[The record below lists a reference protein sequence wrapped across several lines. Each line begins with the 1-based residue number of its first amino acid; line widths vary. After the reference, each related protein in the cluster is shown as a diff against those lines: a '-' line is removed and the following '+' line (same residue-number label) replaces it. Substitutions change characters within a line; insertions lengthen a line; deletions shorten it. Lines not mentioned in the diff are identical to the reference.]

1 MFKHRGLLIIFL
13 CLIVASIL
21 GFLMLAN
28 NTPKAQNL
36 FTYKDIVISQEQ
48 NVKTVM
54 AAGGNVVVDSN
65 IKGNIFVVDGDLTIN
80 ADSKVAGQIVVLG
93 GGITVSPLAE
103 LRYKPFVFLLHGHP
117 VVPLVVALLL
127 GLGALCLILL
137 PLLLW
142 LAGYYF
148 KRSPFYQPA
157 KAFLL
162 EAQERWSSLYI
173 VLGFV
178 LSAGM
183 LYIFLNLA
191 WKTFFK
197 ASTVLFD
204 DAFIWLVRYY
214 ANPALDKF
222 MLFITDI
229 GFGKGYAIIVAATFA
244 LLAYKKRWPDLSAL
258 AICLAGAGLL
268 SVFLKNSFQR
278 MRPDSFFLVQETSFS
293 FPSGHAM
300 ATMCFYGMLAFFLMR
315 EAKSWSLRLLIATLA
330 VILSLIIGLS
340 RIYLGVHYPTDVVAG
355 YAVGFMWLLFCISL
369 LLKQQKKKQSKV

>member
-13 CLIVASIL
+13 CLIFASIL
-21 GFLMLAN
+21 GFFMFAN

-36 FTYKDIVISQEQ
+36 FTYKDIAITQEQ
-48 NVKTVM
+48 NIKTLM
-54 AAGGNVVVDSN
+54 SAGGNVVIDSN
-65 IKGNIFVVDGDLTIN
+65 IKGHIFVVDGDLVISAN
-80 ADSKVAGQIVVLG
+80 AKVNGQIVVLG
-93 GGITVSPLAE
+93 GNITVSPIAE
-103 LRYKPFVFLLHGHP
+103 LKYKPFVFLLHGHP
-117 VVPLVVALLL
+117 VVPFIVALLL

-142 LAGYYF
+142 LAGYFF
-148 KRSPFYQPA
+148 KRSSFYQPA
-157 KAFLL
+157 KDLLL
-162 EAQERWSSLYI
+162 ELQERWSSLYI
-173 VLGFV
+173 ILGFF

-183 LYIFLNLA
+183 LYLFLNLA

-214 ANPALDKF
+214 ANPVLDKF

-229 GFGKGYAIIVAATFA
+229 GFGKGYAIIVGTTFA
-244 LLAYKKRWPDLSAL
+244 MLAYKKRWHDVSAL

-278 MRPDSFFLVQETSFS
+278 IRPDSFFLVQETSFS
-293 FPSGHAM
+293 FPSGHAL

-315 EAKSWSLRLLIATLA
+315 EAKSWPVRLLIATLA

-369 LLKQQKKKQSKV
+369 LLRHQKKKQSKG

>member
-1 MFKHRGLLIIFL
+1 MF
-13 CLIVASIL
+13 
-21 GFLMLAN
+21 AN

-36 FTYKDIVISQEQ
+36 FTYKDIAITQEQ
-48 NVKTVM
+48 NIKTLM
-54 AAGGNVVVDSN
+54 SAGGNVVIDSN
-65 IKGNIFVVDGDLTIN
+65 IKGHIFVVDGDLVISN
-80 ADSKVAGQIVVLG
+80 NSKVSGQIVVLG
-93 GGITVSPLAE
+93 GDITISPLAE
-103 LRYKPFVFLLHGHP
+103 IKYKPFVFLLHGHP
-117 VVPLVVALLL
+117 VVPLIVALLL

-142 LAGYYF
+142 LAGYFF
-148 KRSPFYQPA
+148 KRSSFYQPA
-157 KAFLL
+157 KDLLL
-162 EAQERWSSLYI
+162 ELQERWSSLYI
-173 VLGFV
+173 ILGFF

-183 LYIFLNLA
+183 LYLFLNLA

-214 ANPALDKF
+214 ANPVLDKF

-229 GFGKGYAIIVAATFA
+229 GFGKGYAIIVGTTFA
-244 LLAYKKRWPDLSAL
+244 MLAYKKRWHDVSAL

-278 MRPDSFFLVQETSFS
+278 IRPDSFFLVQETSFS
-293 FPSGHAM
+293 FPSGHAL

-315 EAKSWSLRLLIATLA
+315 EAKSWPVRLLIATLA

-369 LLKQQKKKQSKV
+369 LLRHQKKKQSKG

>member
-36 FTYKDIVISQEQ
+36 FTYKD

-80 ADSKVAGQIVVLG
+80 AGSKVSGQIVVLG
-93 GGITVSPLAE
+93 GDITVSPLAE

-148 KRSPFYQPA
+148 KRS
-157 KAFLL
+157 
-162 EAQERWSSLYI
+162 
-173 VLGFV
+173 
-178 LSAGM
+178 
-183 LYIFLNLA
+183 
-191 WKTFFK
+191 
-197 ASTVLFD
+197 LFQ
-204 DAFIWLVRYY
+204 Y
-214 ANPALDKF
+214 
-222 MLFITDI
+222 
-229 GFGKGYAIIVAATFA
+229 
-244 LLAYKKRWPDLSAL
+244 
-258 AICLAGAGLL
+258 
-268 SVFLKNSFQR
+268 
-278 MRPDSFFLVQETSFS
+278 
-293 FPSGHAM
+293 
-300 ATMCFYGMLAFFLMR
+300 
-315 EAKSWSLRLLIATLA
+315 
-330 VILSLIIGLS
+330 
-340 RIYLGVHYPTDVVAG
+340 
-355 YAVGFMWLLFCISL
+355 
-369 LLKQQKKKQSKV
+369 